1 MPVVSI
7 VVKALILSPEVVV
20 VAVAVKVVIVAIVVA
35 ILHHHT
41 ARPGIFVVGIAAANV
56 DVLIARIDTRLKGEK
71 IKRLHMLI
79 FLVTYD
85 QRHPQHLQLGG
96 QIERLFG
103 DESLEV
109 ASIPRN
115 AQHGRRTHH
124 ERLRG
129 SRLHVSVIVALLLFL
144 E

>member
-20 VAVAVKVVIVAIVVA
+20 VAVKVVIVAIVVA

-56 DVLIARIDTRLKGEK
+56 DVLIARIDTR
-71 IKRLHMLI
+71 
-79 FLVTYD
+79 D